1 MGCESSAHEFEEANV
16 DKQELKENLPES
28 TKKELES
35 YKELHKRLENVVNDI
50 NSKFKDDF
58 YNYLDGLLAEDIF
71 FKRYESL
78 LTQNKILKS
87 DIESY
92 GHEIEIIHK
101 LNRDYK
107 DYDVHKYVNEE
118 LKELYPKL
126 PEKSVVEFTNLLES
140 NLKIY
145 PKIQKGFVFDVVD
158 DQNYTVNT
166 AKILKF
172 NINFSLTEILIL
184 SFSVSLK
191 NLSVLKEISDIISLN
206 FNLITL
212 TITISLDDNL
222 KANDPLFVKFF
233 DYLILIIENIKV
245 HKFIKV
251 LVLMFEI
258 PERVKLSLPQKFY
271 DSLLGLLKF
280 KNLLGLML
288 VNIPLSDELGKK
300 LCNSISYNN
309 TLKVLMLKFNDKI
322 SNYLS
327 DLSEAI
333 LNMKS
338 ISAFSL
344 VGGDLEDANVN
355 EFSSKISKLK
365 IFNYSK
371 NI

>member
-1 MGCESSAHEFEEANV
+1 M
-16 DKQELKENLPES
+16 
-28 TKKELES
+28 
-35 YKELHKRLENVVNDI
+35 
-50 NSKFKDDF
+50 
-58 YNYLDGLLAEDIF
+58 
-71 FKRYESL
+71 
-78 LTQNKILKS
+78 
-87 DIESY
+87 
-92 GHEIEIIHK
+92 
-101 LNRDYK
+101 
-107 DYDVHKYVNEE
+107 
-118 LKELYPKL
+118 
-126 PEKSVVEFTNLLES
+126 
-140 NLKIY
+140 
-145 PKIQKGFVFDVVD
+145 
-158 DQNYTVNT
+158 
-166 AKILKF
+166 
-172 NINFSLTEILIL
+172 
-184 SFSVSLK
+184 
-191 NLSVLKEISDIISLN
+191 N